1 MSEPGVHA
9 HIGPH
14 RALTGF
20 HYCVSMCV
28 KFRGKRTMNFYLKVT
43 ANDIRRTQEESG
55 YPSG

>member
-9 HIGPH
+9 HIGSH

-20 HYCVSMCV
+20 HYYVSMRV
-28 KFRGKRTMNFYLKVT
+28 KFRGKRTMNFYPQIT
-43 ANDIRRTQEESG
+43 INDVRRTQEGSG